1 MPFPFEFDILLNSI
15 QGQGQGQGQDS
26 NTFELAIVCKIE
38 NNLDENMLN
47 IRVSN
52 VKMVKQEVEAAV
64 ET

>member
-15 QGQGQGQGQDS
+15 QGQGQGQDS